1 MVMSVSIND
10 SRGEVHG
17 HYQDRSRFS
26 QERVRRARGGE
37 AGRVQ
42 LTRTVRRAQLLEVL
56 AAVPPCI
63 VAMEACSGAHHWAR
77 QLVALGHTPRVIA
90 PKFVAPYRMSG
101 KQGKNDAHDAAAICE
116 AAGRPN
122 MRFVPMK
129 TTEQQALLSVHR
141 VRQGFVEERTATVNR
156 LRGLLSEFGVV
167 LPLKAVTVRRQA
179 AAHLDRLPVLAQR
192 ALGDLLA
199 HLAAL
204 DGRLEEYDTQLK
216 LAARH
221 DERAR
226 RLMNLRGVGPV
237 GASAI
242 VATIGAAHEFRNG
255 RQFAAWL
262 GMVPRQYSSGGKARL
277 GRITK
282 AGDAYLRTL
291 LIMGARAVLAAAAG
305 RTDRI
310 SRWALAL
317 RARRGYMRAV
327 VAIAAKN
334 ARLAWAML
342 RRGEDF
348 RLREVTA

>member
-1 MVMSVSIND
+1 MAIIRIGVDLAKNVFA
-10 SRGEVHG
+10 VHG
-17 HYQDRSRFS
+17 VD
-26 QERVRRARGGE
+26 E
-37 AGRVQ
+37 AGRVA
-42 LTRTVRRAQLLEVL
+42 LTRTVRREQLLEVL
-56 AAVPPCI
+56 AAVAPCM

-77 QLVALGHTPRVIA
+77 QLVALGHTARILA

-101 KQGKNDAHDAAAICE
+101 KQGKNDANDAAAICE

-129 TTEQQALLSVHR
+129 TAEQQALLTVHR
-141 VRQGFVEERTATVNR
+141 VRQGLVEERTATINR

-167 LPLKAVTVRRQA
+167 LPLKAATVRRRA
-179 AAHLDRLPVLAQR
+179 AAHLDALPVLAQR

-199 HLAAL
+199 HLTYL
-204 DGRLEEYDTQLK
+204 DGRIGEYDTQLK
-216 LAARH
+216 LAARD

-242 VATIGAAHEFRNG
+242 VATVGSAHEFRNG

-317 RARRGYMRAV
+317 QARRGYMRAV

>member
-1 MVMSVSIND
+1 MAIIRIGVDLAKNVFA
-10 SRGEVHG
+10 VHG
-17 HYQDRSRFS
+17 VD
-26 QERVRRARGGE
+26 E

-42 LTRTVRRAQLLEVL
+42 LARRVRREQLLEVL
-56 AAVPPCI
+56 AAVPPCV

-77 QLVALGHTPRVIA
+77 RLAGLGHTPRIMA

-122 MRFVPMK
+122 MRFVPVK
-129 TTEQQALLSVHR
+129 SAEQQALLTLHR
-141 VRQGFVEERTATVNR
+141 VRQGFVEERTATINR
-156 LRGLLSEFGVV
+156 LRGLLSEFGIV
-167 LPLKAVTVRRQA
+167 LPQKAATVRRQA
-179 AAHLDRLPVLAQR
+179 ARHLDPLPAWAQR
-192 ALGDLLA
+192 GLGDLLTHLA
-199 HLAAL
+199 HL
-204 DGRLEEYDTQLK
+204 DQRVEQYDTHLK
-216 LAARH
+216 LVAR
-221 DERAR
+221 DDARAQ
-226 RLMNLRGVGPV
+226 RLMHLRGVGPI

-242 VATIGAAHEFRNG
+242 VATVGTAHEFTSG

-262 GMVPRQYSSGGKARL
+262 GMVPRQHSSGGKQRL

-282 AGDAYLRTL
+282 AGDTYLRML
-291 LIMGARAVLAAAAG
+291 LIMGARAVLASASG
-305 RTDRI
+305 RNDRI

-317 RARRGYMRAV
+317 QARRGYMRAV

-348 RLREVTA
+348 RMYEVAAL

>member
-1 MVMSVSIND
+1 MAIIRIGVDLAKNVFA
-10 SRGEVHG
+10 VHG
-17 HYQDRSRFS
+17 VD
-26 QERVRRARGGE
+26 E
-37 AGRVQ
+37 AGRVV
-42 LTRTVRRAQLLEVL
+42 LIRTVRREQLLEVL

-77 QLVALGHTPRVIA
+77 LLAAFGHTARILA

-101 KQGKNDAHDAAAICE
+101 KQGKNDANDAAAICE
-116 AAGRPN
+116 AAGRPA
-122 MRFVPMK
+122 MRFVPPK
-129 TTEQQALLSVHR
+129 SEAQQALLTVHR
-141 VRQGFVEERTATVNR
+141 VRQDFIEERTATINR

-167 LPLKAVTVRRQA
+167 LPLKAATVRRQA
-179 AAHLDRLPVLAQR
+179 TAHLDRLPPLAQR
-192 ALGDLLA
+192 SLADLLA
-199 HLAAL
+199 HLTYL

-216 LAARH
+216 LAARD

-226 RLMNLRGVGPV
+226 RLMNLRGVGPI

-242 VATIGAAHEFRNG
+242 VATVGSAHEFRNG

-291 LIMGARAVLAAAAG
+291 LIMGARAVLAASAG

-317 RARRGYMRAV
+317 QARRGYMRAV

-348 RLREVTA
+348 RMNEVVAA

>member
-1 MVMSVSIND
+1 MAIIRIGVDLAKNVFA
-10 SRGEVHG
+10 VHG
-17 HYQDRSRFS
+17 
-26 QERVRRARGGE
+26 VNA
-37 AGRVQ
+37 AGKVL
-42 LTRTVRRAQLLEVL
+42 LTRTVRREQLLEVL

-77 QLVALGHTPRVIA
+77 RLAALGHAPRILA
-90 PKFVAPYRMSG
+90 SKFVTPYRMSG
-101 KQGKNDAHDAAAICE
+101 KQGKNDANDAAAICE
-116 AAGRPN
+116 AAARPH
-122 MRFVPMK
+122 MRFVPAK
-129 TTEQQALLSVHR
+129 TEAQQALLTVHR
-141 VRQGFVEERTATVNR
+141 VRQGFIEERTATINR

-167 LPLKAVTVRRQA
+167 LPLKAATVRRRA
-179 AAHLDRLPVLAQR
+179 AAHLEALPTLAQR
-192 ALGDLLA
+192 ALGDLLV
-199 HLAAL
+199 HLTHL
-204 DGRLEEYDTQLK
+204 DARVAEYDTQLK
-216 LAARH
+216 LAARD
-221 DERAR
+221 DERSR
-226 RLMNLRGVGPV
+226 RLMNLRGVGPI

-242 VATIGAAHEFRNG
+242 VATIGSAHEFRNG

-262 GMVPRQYSSGGKARL
+262 GMVPRQHSSGGKARL

-317 RARRGYMRAV
+317 QARRGYMRAV

-342 RRGEDF
+342 QRGEAF
-348 RLREVTA
+348 RMSEVAAA

>member
-1 MVMSVSIND
+1 MAIIRIGVDLAKNVFA
-10 SRGEVHG
+10 VHG
-17 HYQDRSRFS
+17 VD
-26 QERVRRARGGE
+26 E

-42 LTRTVRRAQLLEVL
+42 LTRTVRREQLLEVL

-77 QLVALGHTPRVIA
+77 QLTTLGHSARILA
-90 PKFVAPYRMSG
+90 PKFVSPYRMSG
-101 KQGKNDAHDAAAICE
+101 KQGKNDANDAAAICE
-116 AAGRPN
+116 AAGRPT

-129 TTEQQALLSVHR
+129 TAAQQALLTVHR
-141 VRQGFVEERTATVNR
+141 VRQGLVEERTATINR
-156 LRGLLSEFGVV
+156 LRGLLSEFGIV
-167 LPLKAVTVRRQA
+167 LPLKAATVRRRA
-179 AAHLDRLPVLAQR
+179 AAHLDALPVLAQR

-199 HLAAL
+199 HLTYL
-204 DGRLEEYDTQLK
+204 DGRIGEYDMQLK
-216 LAARH
+216 LAARD

-242 VATIGAAHEFRNG
+242 VATIGSAHEFRNG

-317 RARRGYMRAV
+317 QARRGYMRAV

-342 RRGEDF
+342 RRGENF

>member
-1 MVMSVSIND
+1 MAIIRIGVDLAKNVFA
-10 SRGEVHG
+10 VHG
-17 HYQDRSRFS
+17 VD
-26 QERVRRARGGE
+26 E
-37 AGRVQ
+37 AGRVV
-42 LTRTVRRAQLLEVL
+42 LIRTVRREQLLEVL

-77 QLVALGHTPRVIA
+77 QLAAFGHTARILA

-101 KQGKNDAHDAAAICE
+101 KQGKNDANDAAAICE
-116 AAGRPN
+116 AAGRPA
-122 MRFVPMK
+122 MRFVPPK
-129 TTEQQALLSVHR
+129 SEAQQALLTVHR
-141 VRQGFVEERTATVNR
+141 VRQGFIEERTATINR

-167 LPLKAVTVRRQA
+167 LPLKAATVRRQA
-179 AAHLDRLPVLAQR
+179 TAHLDRLPPLAQR
-192 ALGDLLA
+192 SLADLLA
-199 HLAAL
+199 HLTYL
-204 DGRLEEYDTQLK
+204 DGRLDEYDTQLN
-216 LAARH
+216 LAARD

-226 RLMNLRGVGPV
+226 RLMNLRGVGPI

-242 VATIGAAHEFRNG
+242 VATVGSAHEFRNG

-291 LIMGARAVLAAAAG
+291 LIMGARAVLAASAG

-317 RARRGYMRAV
+317 QARRGYMRAV

-348 RLREVTA
+348 RMNEVVAA

>member
-1 MVMSVSIND
+1 MAIIRIGVDLAKNVFA
-10 SRGEVHG
+10 VHG
-17 HYQDRSRFS
+17 VD
-26 QERVRRARGGE
+26 E
-37 AGRVQ
+37 AGRVV
-42 LTRTVRRAQLLEVL
+42 LIRTVRREQLLEVL

-77 QLVALGHTPRVIA
+77 QLAAFGHTARILA

-101 KQGKNDAHDAAAICE
+101 KQGKNDANDAAAICE
-116 AAGRPN
+116 AAGRPA
-122 MRFVPMK
+122 MRFVPPK
-129 TTEQQALLSVHR
+129 SEAQQALLTVHR
-141 VRQGFVEERTATVNR
+141 VRQGFIEERTATINR

-167 LPLKAVTVRRQA
+167 LPLKAATVRRQA
-179 AAHLDRLPVLAQR
+179 TAHLDRLPPLAQR
-192 ALGDLLA
+192 SLADLLA
-199 HLAAL
+199 HLTYL
-204 DGRLEEYDTQLK
+204 DGRLDEYDTQLK
-216 LAARH
+216 LAARD

-226 RLMNLRGVGPV
+226 RLMNLRGVGPI

-242 VATIGAAHEFRNG
+242 VATVGSAHEFRNG

-291 LIMGARAVLAAAAG
+291 LIMGARAVLAASAG

-317 RARRGYMRAV
+317 QARRGYMRAV

-348 RLREVTA
+348 RMNEVVAA